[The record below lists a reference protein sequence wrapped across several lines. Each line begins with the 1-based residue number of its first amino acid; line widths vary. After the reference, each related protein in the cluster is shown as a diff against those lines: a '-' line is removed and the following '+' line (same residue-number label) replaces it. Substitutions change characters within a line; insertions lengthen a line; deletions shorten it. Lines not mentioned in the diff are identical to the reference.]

1 MNASF
6 DVFRFELGYHLRR
19 PGFWVVALLFATLG
33 AVDMVSNGSR
43 GNAFFYV
50 NSPSQVLQQTIWY
63 TLFSVLAATAFVAE
77 AFVRDRRCGMEPLVM
92 ATPVQRR
99 DMVGMRFAGALAAAV
114 LAFSGYLP
122 GMLLGSL
129 APGLSPFAIG
139 PLRLDGFAL
148 GWLLFALPNL
158 VFVCVFAFV
167 LASRSRS
174 IVAAYAGAVLLV
186 MLYVSA
192 MLMVGVEAID
202 HEQLRLWSLF
212 DPYGYFAL
220 QAVTLQWTVHQHNTQ
235 LPPLDGIVAA
245 NRALWLLVSLGV
257 WLLAYA
263 RFDMRPL
270 ALAGGRRR
278 RRQKAAGA
286 AATDAAA
293 APMLAPAAPAP
304 FTPPRQAPGW
314 AALPSLAWFELKLIL
329 SSRVFQGL
337 LFCGLAS
344 LFFAASGSR
353 SFEHAQPSTDILVHA
368 AGLYFRYVLLAI
380 VVFYAAEL
388 SWRGRDL
395 RLQPVVDA
403 TPLPAWLL
411 VLPKL
416 LALVAVIAL
425 QLLLCMAVLAAYQ
438 ALHGYYRF
446 ELGLSAQMLFGVQ
459 APYYVFVA
467 VLALF
472 CQAVLRHRYAG
483 IAVTVLVAGSV
494 TLLDAV
500 GAYHNLYRF
509 GATNDIAWSPMNGW
523 AGLFEGHLWFTAY
536 WAAVCLLLLAATCAF
551 WPRGEGPALR
561 RPRRAWR
568 DAGTGVRWSAG
579 LGAAGAAVLGGWIVY
594 NTTVLNAF
602 QPPGKERLAVEHER
616 RFKQYEQLPMPVVV
630 GTQLKVDLYPR
641 QRWFVAQGQYRL
653 ENRSGEPIHELH
665 LSTFLGLTLVDVKA
679 AGARLAQAYP
689 EWGYYI
695 YRLDAPLQPGAQT
708 TLNFV
713 TRTERPQGFQ
723 NHVDSDDV
731 YMVAPNEVLANGTS
745 LYAPFILPFI
755 GYTKMVE
762 HKEAWLRHRHGLP
775 PLDQRMRPHDDRT
788 GLARALT
795 TSHLA
800 WGPTDMVVGTDGDQT
815 VVGSGNEL
823 RRWQEADRSYVHYR
837 SQPPE
842 RGKFTLYSAHYQ
854 RQDAGGARVP
864 VEVYHHPPH
873 ADNAALMGRHLAQ
886 ALTLYEQLFGRYPF
900 RQLRLAEFAYYP
912 GMVFSEAG
920 TIGLPEV
927 IGWKSDLRPGGDGED
942 AMIGWLGYLLGHAW
956 WDDALITAD
965 VAGSMSVREAL
976 SGYASNLYRRSI
988 YPPERWQR
996 VKQQQMRD
1004 FFRAI
1009 GRVDFEQPPL
1019 AEVYNEVLVARFK
1032 GQMVLEQI
1040 ESLIGQPA
1048 LLTAIRRFGERF
1060 AGQPPPY
1067 ATVLDLRDAI
1077 LAETPADWRPRVH
1090 EMFHHI
1096 VSYRFGVA
1104 SAERQALPSG
1114 AWQAQVTVKADK
1126 LLDSGLGRQQESAF
1140 DMPLQLRVLDAQGRT
1155 LLSQRLQLSSPSQRF
1170 DFELPGRPAQ
1180 VQLDPG
1186 HDLPSPASPQR
1197 TRAFSDRS

>member
-1 MNASF
+1 MSASLA
-6 DVFRFELGYHLRR
+6 VFRFELGYHLRR
-19 PGFWVVALLFATLG
+19 PGFWVVALLFAALG
-33 AVDMVSNGSR
+33 AVDMVSNGTR

-92 ATPVQRR
+92 ATPVRRR
-99 DMVGMRFAGALAAAV
+99 DLVGIRFAGALAAAV

-122 GMLLGSL
+122 GMVLGSL

-139 PLRLDGFAL
+139 PMRWDGFLL

-158 VFVCVFAFV
+158 IFVCVFAFV

-192 MLMVGVEAID
+192 MLMVGVEAVD
-202 HEQLRLWSLF
+202 HRQLQWWSLF

-220 QAVTLQWTVHQHNTQ
+220 QSVTLQWTVHQHNTL
-235 LPPLDGIVAA
+235 LPPLDGVVAA
-245 NRALWLLVSLGV
+245 NRALWLTVSLIV
-257 WLLAYA
+257 WLLAYW
-263 RFDMRPL
+263 RFDMRPM
-270 ALAGGRRR
+270 
-278 RRQKAAGA
+278 
-286 AATDAAA
+286 AATGSGRKKRKAGK
-293 APMLAPAAPAP
+293 PAAHEGATPAIAATA
-304 FTPPRQAPGW
+304 FATPQQPPGW

-329 SSRVFQGL
+329 SSRIFQGL
-337 LFCGLAS
+337 LFCGLVS

-368 AGLYFRYVLLAI
+368 AGLYFRYVMLAI

-395 RLQPVVDA
+395 RLQPVIDA

-425 QLLLCMAVLAAYQ
+425 QLLLCMVVLAAYQ

-459 APYYVFVA
+459 GPYYVFVA

-494 TLLDAV
+494 TVLDAL
-500 GAYHNLYRF
+500 GKYHNLYRF

-536 WAAVCLLLLAATCAF
+536 WAAVCVLLLAATCAF

-568 DAGTGVRWSAG
+568 DAGGGVRWSAG

-594 NTTVLNAF
+594 NTTVLNSF
-602 QPPGKERLAVEHER
+602 QPPGKELLAVEHER
-616 RFKQYEQLPMPVVV
+616 RFKQFEQLPMPVVV

-641 QRWFVAQGQYRL
+641 QRWFVAQGQYTL
-653 ENRSGEPIHELH
+653 ENRSGQPIQELH
-665 LSTFLGLTLVDVKA
+665 LSTFLGLKLVDVKA
-679 AGARLAQAYP
+679 AGARLAEAHP

-695 YRLDAPLQPGAQT
+695 YRLATPLPPGAQT
-708 TLNFV
+708 TLSFV
-713 TRTERPQGFQ
+713 TRTDAPKGFQ

-731 YMVAPNEVLANGTS
+731 YMVAPNEVLANGSS

-762 HKEAWLRHRHGLP
+762 HKEAWLRHKYGLP
-775 PLDQRMRPHDDRT
+775 PLDQRMRPHDDAT

-795 TSHLA
+795 TSHVA
-800 WGPTDMVVGTDGDQT
+800 WGPTDMVVGTDDDQT
-815 VVGSGNEL
+815 AVGSGNEL
-823 RRWQEADRSYVHYR
+823 RRWHEGDRNYVHYR

-854 RQDAGGARVP
+854 RSDAAGARVP

-873 ADNAALMGRHLAQ
+873 ADNAAVMGRHLAQ
-886 ALTLYEQLFGRYPF
+886 ALTLYEKLFGPYPF

-927 IGWKSDLRPGGDGED
+927 IAWKSDLRPGSDGED
-942 AMIGWLGYLLGHAW
+942 AMVGWLGYLLGHSW

-996 VKQQQMRD
+996 VKQQQMRE

-1019 AEVYNEVLVARFK
+1019 TEVYNEVLVARYK

-1048 LLTAIRRFGERF
+1048 LLTAIHRFGDRF

-1077 LAETPADWRPRVH
+1077 LAETPAEWRDRVR
-1090 EMFHHI
+1090 ELFHHI
-1096 VSYRFGVA
+1096 VSYRFGVQ
-1104 SAERQALPSG
+1104 SAERQVLPSG
-1114 AWQAQVTVKADK
+1114 AWQARITVQADK
-1126 LLDSGLGRQQESAF
+1126 LLDSGLGRQQEAAF
-1140 DMPLQLRVLDAQGRT
+1140 DMPLQLRVLDAKGQT
-1155 LLSQRLQLSSPSQRF
+1155 LLSRRLQLSAPRQRF
-1170 DFELPGRPAQ
+1170 DFELPARPAR
-1180 VQLDPG
+1180 VQLDPAY
-1186 HDLPSPASPQR
+1186 DLPSAVLPQR
-1197 TRAFSDRS
+1197 NRGFSDGG